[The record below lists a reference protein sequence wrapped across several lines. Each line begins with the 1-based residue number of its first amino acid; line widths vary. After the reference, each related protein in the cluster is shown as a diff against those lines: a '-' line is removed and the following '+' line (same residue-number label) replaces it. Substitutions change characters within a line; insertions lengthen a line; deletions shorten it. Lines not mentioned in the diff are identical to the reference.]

1 MIMNKYFLLIILIGF
16 FGVQSKSQ
24 SLHKKNFF
32 ANLPKEAD
40 PKVVG
45 KRVVERFMQTPHT
58 FYGTVRPNLKP
69 STITYPDVCTW
80 YGAFQFAKLTNDT
93 GLSRRLVDKTA
104 LLLTTESN
112 LVPQHN
118 NVDDAVFGVLP
129 LTAFLQTNDS
139 AFYQL
144 GIKSADAQFK
154 TLSVAEYQKLPLQ
167 VRNWY
172 KEGLSWHTR
181 FWMDDMYMI
190 TSLQVQA
197 FRATNKVEYI
207 NRAAREMVAYIDT
220 LQNEDGL
227 FYHAPDVPYYWG
239 RGDGWLAAGMAELLQ
254 SLPETNLYRPK
265 IMNGYLKMMAALLK
279 NQSSSGMWRQ
289 LITDPE
295 AWPETSGS
303 AMFTFAF
310 ITGVK
315 NGWLT
320 ASIYEPAAK
329 KAWIALVGY
338 LDENANLKEI
348 CEGTNKKNDHQYYLN
363 RKRIK
368 GDLHGQAPLL
378 WCVDALIK

>member
-1 MIMNKYFLLIILIGF
+1 
-16 FGVQSKSQ
+16 
-24 SLHKKNFF
+24 
-32 ANLPKEAD
+32 
-40 PKVVG
+40 
-45 KRVVERFMQTPHT
+45 
-58 FYGTVRPNLKP
+58 
-69 STITYPDVCTW
+69 
-80 YGAFQFAKLTNDT
+80 
-93 GLSRRLVDKTA
+93 
-104 LLLTTESN
+104 
-112 LVPQHN
+112 
-118 NVDDAVFGVLP
+118 
-129 LTAFLQTNDS
+129 
-139 AFYQL
+139 
-144 GIKSADAQFK
+144 
-154 TLSVAEYQKLPLQ
+154 
-167 VRNWY
+167 
-172 KEGLSWHTR
+172 
-181 FWMDDMYMI
+181 
-190 TSLQVQA
+190 
-197 FRATNKVEYI
+197 VEYI

-254 SLPETNLYRPK
+254 SLPEDNLYRPK

-315 NGWLT
+315 NGWIP